1 MNKLYSLFFYLL
13 LSTII
18 IIFGCENSTNSNQ
31 TDTTSGNSTDTTNGG
46 DNSINVNDLSIKN
59 TNVKSLFAS
68 NIIANNGANKNVTTR
83 SGESFAIQTLSYI
96 DNLGQNVPFFFVTS
110 SGKNVVL
117 DILSLKQL
125 DNKRIMGVFIP
136 YYVTIE
142 GNAYTIEGYTDKYSY
157 FSGGPNNVDW
167 SHSISVLIDMGK
179 NKVYNLF
186 NFKWTLFQIN
196 LHNGYSV
203 VDNDLLFIM
212 EVGGRTIYKI
222 DLNNTYTAI
231 PLNNGQYNPIY
242 YIDPPIVFGNKIIGN
257 HYSFDIG
264 NKFYSFDIDNKF
276 TLKNVVNACLT
287 PEICSFQ
294 DQDETSNYWT
304 DSYYAQYR
312 EITFYENSESNGFL
326 IRDLQSSPWYL
337 TFNSRFKSQSDGHYN
352 YIGSYPYYNDNESY
366 KTFNFIGKLS
376 IDDDGKFSLSNYS
389 TNENSFK
396 ISNNVNVNIFI
407 FDAAKNARIK
417 SYIDHYYNDGLL
429 LAFENGFINIE
440 KKIDKI
446 DVTSVSLSLPTLN
459 TKSCFIN
466 KNNYLYYIEGS
477 SIKRLYLAAGESPSI
492 IYTNSRLLSSVSGN
506 VDILTASGTDLIFYQ
521 FAEDNITINTYSLD
535 MYKANA
541 TPKLM
546 ASYSAEIKDIV
557 EFDF

>member
-242 YIDPPIVFGNKIIGN
+242 YIDPPIVFGNKIATCKKGRRKRKE
-257 HYSFDIG
+257 H
-264 NKFYSFDIDNKF
+264 
-276 TLKNVVNACLT
+276 
-287 PEICSFQ
+287 
-294 DQDETSNYWT
+294 
-304 DSYYAQYR
+304 
-312 EITFYENSESNGFL
+312 
-326 IRDLQSSPWYL
+326 
-337 TFNSRFKSQSDGHYN
+337 
-352 YIGSYPYYNDNESY
+352 
-366 KTFNFIGKLS
+366 
-376 IDDDGKFSLSNYS
+376 DD
-389 TNENSFK
+389 
-396 ISNNVNVNIFI
+396 
-407 FDAAKNARIK
+407 
-417 SYIDHYYNDGLL
+417 
-429 LAFENGFINIE
+429 
-440 KKIDKI
+440 
-446 DVTSVSLSLPTLN
+446 
-459 TKSCFIN
+459 C
-466 KNNYLYYIEGS
+466 
-477 SIKRLYLAAGESPSI
+477 
-492 IYTNSRLLSSVSGN
+492 
-506 VDILTASGTDLIFYQ
+506 
-521 FAEDNITINTYSLD
+521 
-535 MYKANA
+535 
-541 TPKLM
+541 
-546 ASYSAEIKDIV
+546 
-557 EFDF
+557 